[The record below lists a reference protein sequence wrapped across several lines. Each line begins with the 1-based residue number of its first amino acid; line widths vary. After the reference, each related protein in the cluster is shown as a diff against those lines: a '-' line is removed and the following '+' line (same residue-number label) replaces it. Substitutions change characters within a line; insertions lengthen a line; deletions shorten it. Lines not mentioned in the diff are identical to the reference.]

1 MQNTARA
8 VEMQQKT
15 VNSMIGPWPKVTQVP
30 SAWCAGDAPRRA
42 VCHGGA
48 EFAGIGGRDGRRRRA
63 AGYARAVGRI
73 AIAAAMQEELGALLA
88 AMPDEAPVVLAG
100 REFWLGHLDGQD
112 VVVVLS
118 RIGKVAAAMTATL
131 LVHEFGAERAIFTG
145 TAGGLHESAR
155 VGDVVVAERP
165 AAARHGRVAAVPAS
179 RGAAL
184 RHRPLRRRPEPRP
197 RRSPPRRAACSRTR
211 AATTPASRRDAS
223 GLDGA
228 ALRAFAI
235 NAPAVHTGLVVS
247 GDRFVASAAECA
259 ALRERLPD
267 ALAVEMEGAALAQVC
282 HDLGVPF
289 AVVRTIS
296 DRADNSAHVDFGRFV
311 ESIASRYSV
320 AIVRRFLRDW
330 RRGRAVVTARPYRA
344 ASRGSARRPAAV
356 AAARR
361 RAAPRR
367 PMGADGSARRR
378 SR

>member
-1 MQNTARA
+1 
-8 VEMQQKT
+8 MQQKT
-15 VNSMIGPWPKVTQVP
+15 VKSMIGPWPKVTQVP
-30 SAWCAGDAPRRA
+30 SAWRAGDAPRRA

-48 EFAGIGGRDGRRRRA
+48 EFAGIGGRDDAGSA

-73 AIAAAMQEELGALLA
+73 AIAAAMQQELGALLA

-118 RIGKVAAAMTATL
+118 RVGKVAAAMTATL

-155 VGDVVVAERP
+155 VGDVVVASALLQHDMDASPLFPRHEVPLYGTDRFVADASLSAALA
-165 AAARHGRVAAVPAS
+165 AAARSVLADAS
-179 RGAAL
+179 RDDPAL
-184 RHRPLRRRPEPRP
+184 
-197 RRSPPRRAACSRTR
+197 AG
-211 AATTPASRRDAS
+211 DAF

-228 ALRAFAI
+228 ALCAFAI
-235 NAPAVHTGLVVS
+235 DAPEVRTGLVVS
-247 GDRFVASAAECA
+247 GDRFVASAAEGA

-320 AIVRRFLRDW
+320 AIVRRFLRAW
-330 RRGRAVVTARPYRA
+330 RAG
-344 ASRGSARRPAAV
+344 
-356 AAARR
+356 
-361 RAAPRR
+361 AP
-367 PMGADGSARRR
+367 S
-378 SR
+378 

>member
-1 MQNTARA
+1 M
-8 VEMQQKT
+8 
-15 VNSMIGPWPKVTQVP
+15 
-30 SAWCAGDAPRRA
+30 
-42 VCHGGA
+42 VCHGGV
-48 EFAGIGGRDGRRRRA
+48 EFCRGCGPPRPDDADSA

-88 AMPDEAPVVLAG
+88 AMPDEAPVRLAG

-145 TAGGLHESAR
+145 TAGGLHGSAR
-155 VGDVVVAERP
+155 VGDVVVASALLQHDMDASPLFPRHEVPLYGTDRFATDP
-165 AAARHGRVAAVPAS
+165 DLAAALAAAARS
-179 RGAAL
+179 EL
-184 RHRPLRRRPEPRP
+184 D
-197 RRSPPRRAACSRTR
+197 RAASGD
-211 AATTPASRRDAS
+211 AGAGSEASS
-223 GLDGA
+223 HSLDGA

-235 NAPAVHTGLVVS
+235 TAPAVHTGLIVS

-259 ALRERLPD
+259 ALSERLPE

-311 ESIASRYSV
+311 ASIASRYSV
-320 AIVRRFLRDW
+320 AIVRRFLRD
-330 RRGRAVVTARPYRA
+330 G
-344 ASRGSARRPAAV
+344 
-356 AAARR
+356 
-361 RAAPRR
+361 
-367 PMGADGSARRR
+367 GAGGVS
-378 SR
+378 